1 MVVQG
6 MAELRKRYR
15 AEREPE
21 RFRALPEM
29 SDAGLTLGRG
39 TLLAPLGSERNG
51 EAGERMAVLLAA
63 VYGRPVTPLVTK
75 AFARAAGH
83 WRRGDGA
90 LAHIELAFARLP
102 RLESEDDAFRL
113 FLAESLLAEAMTPRA
128 LARALGFEA
137 DLSKYAP
144 DQPRVPA
151 GSGRES
157 GQWTSDAVDQK
168 STHSSPAESLR
179 SKLPILTISTKGPFQ
194 PGGTVAV
201 PTEEDPLDPQRLNAP
216 PTPQEQQS
224 IADTL
229 NTIKIGSTEDIEKLG
244 PHAYKNYPHPR
255 TGATLPPSATGYTS
269 YTVPLG
275 SRGRGLARLIIERGS
290 GLTYYTNTHYLSFYR
305 LKIGP

>member
-1 MVVQG
+1 MKD
-6 MAELRKRYR
+6 LRERYR
-15 AEREPE
+15 VERRPKP
-21 RFRALPEM
+21 FQALPEM

-51 EAGERMAVLLAA
+51 EASERMAVLLAA

-113 FLAESLLAEAMTPRA
+113 FLAERLLAEAMTPRA

-157 GQWTSDAVDQK
+157 GQWTSNILPPTSVLASNSQVTAIVIAAETTTPDGHILNDKTQKRMRARNVTPENIDEAVRSGSNIDAINK
-168 STHSSPAESLR
+168 ATGGPAIRYVNPTTNQSVVIDKVTNRVLHVGE
-179 SKLPILTISTKGPFQ
+179 PGFEYGPDGGDV
-194 PGGTVAV
+194 PGATMRPGPAV
-201 PTEEDPLDPQRLNAP
+201 PLHAFLLLSQHL
-216 PTPQEQQS
+216 QQS
-224 IADTL
+224 S
-229 NTIKIGSTEDIEKLG
+229 KSQ
-244 PHAYKNYPHPR
+244 
-255 TGATLPPSATGYTS
+255 
-269 YTVPLG
+269 
-275 SRGRGLARLIIERGS
+275 
-290 GLTYYTNTHYLSFYR
+290 LSSQT
-305 LKIGP
+305 